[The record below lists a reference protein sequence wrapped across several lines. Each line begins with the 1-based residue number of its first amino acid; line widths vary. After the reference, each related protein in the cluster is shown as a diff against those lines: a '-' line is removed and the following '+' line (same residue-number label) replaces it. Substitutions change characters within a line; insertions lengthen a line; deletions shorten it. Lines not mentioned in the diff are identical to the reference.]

1 MQVMETVFSEQ
12 VLPMPFPTHRDPLLS
27 DTV

>member
-1 MQVMETVFSEQ
+1 MHVMETVFSEQ
-12 VLPMPFPTHRDPLLS
+12 CLPMPFPTHRDPLPS